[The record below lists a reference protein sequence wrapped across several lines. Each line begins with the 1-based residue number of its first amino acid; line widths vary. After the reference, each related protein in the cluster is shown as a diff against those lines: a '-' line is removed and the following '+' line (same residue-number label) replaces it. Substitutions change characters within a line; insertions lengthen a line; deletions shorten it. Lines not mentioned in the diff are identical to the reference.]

1 MRVFG
6 AISRQD
12 VWSQT
17 FINRM
22 CAIIILVFFPK
33 MISLSAQF
41 CL

>member
-12 VWSQT
+12 VCPQT
-17 FINRM
+17 FINHM
-22 CAIIILVFFPK
+22 CAIIILVFFHL

-41 CL
+41 CA